1 MPRIAPFRGL
11 HYAHAR
17 FSADAVPERVRSTD
31 DADAA
36 PARVADLTDVAC
48 PPYDVIGEDQRAEL
62 LARDPHNAV
71 RLEYSADP
79 DPHGSAAAALAA
91 WQADGVLERRAEPA
105 AYYYRHATTR
115 DPDDLS
121 VEGIVARVLLE
132 PWGDGIRP
140 HEHTMPGPKADRL
153 ALLHATRTQL
163 SPILAVY
170 FDRSERYGHVMSR
183 AWADEWRAR
192 DADGLLHQ
200 LAAIEADE
208 RLLNYLGRQ
217 TLFIADGHHRYETA
231 LAYQAQVRADP
242 RWAGAVPGSL
252 AADWIM
258 VQLVNAELVELE
270 ILPTHRLLHGV
281 DPDALRALARGDDPL
296 WRARPMAAGDLPGAL
311 DEPPGRGEVVIGL
324 MLGGGESALL
334 VGDPAGLA
342 DRLRHERMSDA
353 ARALDLTALHVAL
366 LGDRLGI
373 TADDVAAG
381 ERLTYTRSEADAR
394 DRVARGDAD
403 AAILV
408 RPTPLEQLADVAS
421 AGDVMPQK
429 STYFYPKLLT
439 GLVFNP
445 LED

>member
-11 HYAHAR
+11 HYAPTRYAVEP
-17 FSADAVPERVRSTD
+17 VPERVRAAD
-31 DADAA
+31 DADAT
-36 PARVADLTDVAC
+36 PERMADLTDVVC
-48 PPYDVIGEDQRAEL
+48 PPYDVINAAQREEL

-71 RLEYSADP
+71 RLEFSAEADP
-79 DPHGSAAAALAA
+79 HAAAAEALAA

-105 AYYYRHATTR
+105 VYYYRHGTTR
-115 DPDDLS
+115 DPDGLA

-132 PWGDGIRP
+132 PWGDGVRP

-183 AWADEWRAR
+183 AWSEEWRAR
-192 DADGLLHQ
+192 DADGVLHQ
-200 LAAIEADE
+200 LAPVEADE
-208 RLLNYLGRQ
+208 RLMHYLARQ
-217 TLFIADGHHRYETA
+217 TLYIADGHHRYETA
-231 LAYQAQVRADP
+231 LAYQAEVRADP
-242 RWAGAVPGSL
+242 RLADAVAGSL

-258 VQLVNAELVELE
+258 VQLVNAELVDLE
-270 ILPTHRLLHGV
+270 ILPTHRLLHRI
-281 DPDALRALARGDDPL
+281 DADALRAVVGGDDPL
-296 WRARPMAAGDLPGAL
+296 WQALPIAPSALAAALEERRDAEEPVVGLVLPG
-311 DEPPGRGEVVIGL
+311 DEGF
-324 MLGGGESALL
+324 LL
-334 VGDPAGLA
+334 LGDPDGVA
-342 DRLRHERMSDA
+342 DRLRRERMSDA
-353 ARALDLTALHVAL
+353 ARALDLAALHVAL

-373 TADDVAAG
+373 TADDVAVG
-381 ERLTYTRSEADAR
+381 DRLTYTRSEADAR
-394 DRVARGDAD
+394 ERVARGDAE

-408 RPTPLEQLADVAS
+408 RPTRLEQLAAVAS